1 MNVSQRR
8 TSIIDYIIKYYKIVG
23 IRKFTYTQTII
34 LLFATI
40 LKLRTHVFSVQRQ
53 ILTKKYTKN
62 KKSTEC

>member
-23 IRKFTYTQTII
+23 IREFTYTQTII

-62 KKSTEC
+62 K